1 MMLVLLGLCVW
12 LLLLHGKWGRSGMG
26 MRLCGD
32 GWGWI
37 QSLRGWMGMGTK
49 VRPRVGVTDR
59 LADISLHFGVDS
71 IPDTD
76 LGSGFHCSQHHEI
89 GHFIRSLVNC
99 YSFRGARPVANN
111 GYNHS
116 HNRISGLK
124 VTTSPTLHSVV

>member
-1 MMLVLLGLCVW
+1 MTVYIIQIIEKFIEILRRQYSVATHTCC
-12 LLLLHGKWGRSGMG
+12 
-26 MRLCGD
+26 RL
-32 GWGWI
+32 
-37 QSLRGWMGMGTK
+37 GMGTK

-76 LGSGFHCSQHHEI
+76 SGSGFHCSQHHEI